1 MEKVFDSKLLTSFL
15 SDSSLEEY
23 SNMKIGKRAHYFFTP
38 KTVSDLSDIIVQ
50 TNLADLEI
58 LPIGGCSNMLFGNVG
73 NRVIISDRYL
83 PRIYT
88 VNNNEVV
95 VSSNYK
101 IIDFME
107 EMKKYNLGGLEFLS
121 GIPAHLGGIAHMN
134 AGAFDNTISL
144 FIKWV
149 EVINSKGELQRIKAS
164 EINFCY
170 RCTSVDDFIVNVCFE
185 LESKTKKQITN
196 DMNEILN
203 IRRERHPL
211 EYPSLGSTFRNP
223 EGHFAGLLIRDC
235 GLAGKQIG
243 GAQISDKHSNFI
255 VNRGNAEFSDVVQL
269 IELAKNEVKN
279 KYGIDLKLEIKVIN

>member
-15 SDSSLEEY
+15 SDSSLQEY
-23 SNMKIGKRAHYFFTP
+23 SNMKIGKRVHYLFTP

-83 PRIYT
+83 PHIYT
-88 VNNNEVV
+88 VNGNEVV

-101 IIDFME
+101 IVDFME

-121 GIPAHLGGIAHMN
+121 GIPAHLGGITHMN
-134 AGAFDNTISL
+134 AGAFDKTISL

-149 EVINSKGELQRIKAS
+149 EVINNKGDLQRITAS
-164 EINFCY
+164 EIDFRY
-170 RCTSVDDFIVNVCFE
+170 RRTSVDDFIVNVCFE
-185 LESKTKKQITN
+185 LESKTKQQITS

-255 VNRGNAEFSDVVQL
+255 VNRGNAEFSDVIQL
-269 IELAKNEVKN
+269 IELAKKEVKS

>member
-23 SNMKIGKRAHYFFTP
+23 SNMKIGKRAHYLFTP
-38 KTVSDLSDIIVQ
+38 KTVSDLSAIIVQ
-50 TNLADLEI
+50 ANLTDLEI

-83 PRIYT
+83 PKIYA
-88 VNNNEVV
+88 VNGNEVV

-107 EMKKYNLGGLEFLS
+107 EMKKCNLGGLEFLS

-134 AGAFDNTISL
+134 AGAFDKTISQ

-149 EVINSKGELQRIKAS
+149 EVINCKGDLQRIQAS
-164 EINFCY
+164 EIDFCY

-185 LESKTKKQITN
+185 LENKTKQQITT
-196 DMNEILN
+196 DMNEILK

-223 EGHFAGLLIRDC
+223 KGHFAGLLIRDC

-255 VNRGNAEFSDVVQL
+255 VNRGNAEFSDVIQL
-269 IELAKNEVKN
+269 IELAKKEVKSQN
-279 KYGIDLKLEIKVIN
+279 GIELKLEIKVIN